1 MRAALP
7 YGILWM
13 PRAGLDP
20 RLPDQ
25 LLLLAFLLH
34 ICGRNC
40 MPQEMLVPWISL
52 ASSFVCPVCPVI
64 VMAICNF
71 CSWKSLYQRWNSS
84 RQVLFFSRDEMRT
97 RNWTSTNVHT
107 ILFQGIPQ
115 YIVQNLVRKDCSC
128 RSKGIWSDN
137 DLSATVWELRTFC
150 FSESTWSIQVN
161 WPFWSQLIGVPG
173 YSGVPLITHA
183 VWTLKIPRIRAP
195 LKEIPEA
202 MLPDARFDEAFE
214 DKSGEKD
221 AKGPDHSLAIR
232 CDPLLDLD
240 DWAMWFRLV
249 HLISFD
255 VFVRPIEII
264 ETSMKL
270 FQRSECGLNMY
281 DYVSTERTHGGVW
294 CSVDM
299 CECPLPCR
307 NFGIL
312 PDSSVTR
319 AMRDAE
325 SDDAGALKEP

>member
-221 AKGPDHSLAIR
+221 AKGPDALLG
-232 CDPLLDLD
+232 DPLRSAFGPGWLGDVIPVGAFD
-240 DWAMWFRLV
+240 IIWCFRPPDWNYWNVNETLSKVWMWPEYVWLCFNWKNPRRRLMFCGYV
-249 HLISFD
+249 WMSIALQELWDPPRFIS
-255 VFVRPIEII
+255 
-264 ETSMKL
+264 
-270 FQRSECGLNMY
+270 
-281 DYVSTERTHGGVW
+281 H
-294 CSVDM
+294 
-299 CECPLPCR
+299 
-307 NFGIL
+307 
-312 PDSSVTR
+312 
-319 AMRDAE
+319 
-325 SDDAGALKEP
+325 